1 MSQKLQSAIKIVE
14 QTNKLLVKKFQTLG
28 LDAIRMKKNEEI
40 VTEVDMFANKFITSE
55 LLKHFPGDDIVS
67 EEAKKIDNPG
77 KNVWFID
84 PLDGTTNFSY
94 GFRDFATC
102 LAQTRGQKINLG
114 VIGLPLAKEIYYVEN
129 GGPAYL
135 NGKKIGV
142 STTFDHGSRYMVL
155 LCGGHTKESQK
166 KYLGIIKNLIL
177 SSFRFRVLASAGVE
191 MTSVACGRADGCIS
205 TGIHPWDVLAGVL
218 MVRAGGGKVTN
229 FKGVDWTINDS
240 TIVASNGLIH
250 DQLLKLAQ

>member
-1 MSQKLQSAIKIVE
+1 MSQKLQSAIKIVRE
-14 QTNKLLVKKFQTLG
+14 ANALLTKKFQTLG
-28 LDAIRMKKNEEI
+28 LDAVRMKKNEEI
-40 VTEVDMFANKFITSE
+40 VTEVDMFINKFITGR
-55 LLKHFPGDDIVS
+55 LLKTFPNDDIVS

-94 GFRDFATC
+94 GFRDFAVC
-102 LAQTRGQKINLG
+102 LAQIKGEKINLG
-114 VIGLPLAKEIYYVEN
+114 VIGLPLANEIYHVEGN
-129 GGPAYL
+129 GPAYL
-135 NGKKIGV
+135 NDKKINV
-142 STTFDHGSRYMVL
+142 SSTTIHGSRYMVL

-166 KYLGIIKNLIL
+166 RYLNIVKKIINNTC
-177 SSFRFRVLASAGVE
+177 RFRILASAGVE
-191 MTSVACGRADGCIS
+191 MTAIACGRADGYLS
-205 TGIHPWDVLAGVL
+205 TGIKPWDVLAGVL
-218 MVRAGGGKVTN
+218 MVRAAGGKVTN